1 MRFLAAFVIFL
12 FFLSIPSF
20 GQNDIIQTVNPAGG
34 NGSNSNMSLDW
45 SLGQIAVST
54 LVSDQAIL
62 TQGLLQENIL
72 ITQIGTPSEIQPEI
86 KVYPNPTAGD
96 LIITISDNRPL
107 NYNLTDL
114 NGKLW
119 LKGQCQDNENTLD
132 LNDLPVGEY
141 ILNISDNTNRN
152 ANSYK
157 ITKL

>member
-20 GQNDIIQTVNPAGG
+20 GQNEIIQVISPAGG
-34 NGSNSNMSLDW
+34 NGSNSNMSMDW

-62 TQGLLQENIL
+62 TQGLLQEDIL
-72 ITQIGTPSEIQPEI
+72 ITQIGPSSEKLPEI
-86 KVYPNPTAGD
+86 KIYPNPTAGD
-96 LIITISDNRPL
+96 LIIIISDNMSL
-107 NYNLTDL
+107 IYNLTDL
-114 NGKLW
+114 NGKLL
-119 LKGQCQDNENTLD
+119 LKGQCLDIENPLD

-141 ILNISDNTNRN
+141 ILNISDNTNHN

>member
-1 MRFLAAFVIFL
+1 MRFQAAFVIFF
-12 FFLSIPSF
+12 FFLSIPSYS
-20 GQNDIIQTVNPAGG
+20 QNEIIQTVSPAGG
-34 NGSNSNMSLDW
+34 NGSNSNISLDW

-54 LVSDQAIL
+54 LVSNQAIL

-72 ITQIGTPSEIQPEI
+72 ITQIGTPSEKLPEI
-86 KVYPNPTAGD
+86 KVYPNPTAGF
-96 LIITISDNRPL
+96 LIITFSDNKPL
-107 NYNLTDL
+107 IYNLTDL
-114 NGKLW
+114 NGKLL
-119 LKGQCQDNENTLD
+119 LKGQCLDIENTLD